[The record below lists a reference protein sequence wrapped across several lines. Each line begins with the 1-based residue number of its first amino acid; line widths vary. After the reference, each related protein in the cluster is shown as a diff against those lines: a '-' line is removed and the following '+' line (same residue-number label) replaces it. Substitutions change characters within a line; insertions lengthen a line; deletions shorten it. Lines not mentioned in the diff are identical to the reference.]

1 MLVSRRTFFFGS
13 LALPALAAKKKPAA
27 LRPGILLILV
37 DELPAF
43 MLGAYGNKQVR
54 TPNLDLLAQM
64 GMRFTNH
71 FSCVPAAVAG
81 RNTLLTGRT
90 PMQLGDAGN
99 LSADDVPLASILRAA
114 GYTSQEGD
122 GAAAVQFLDGQTAGK
137 PFFFTLNCPSLR
149 PPYDNVP
156 KQYLD
161 MYAAEPF
168 DGYAPDLPAANA
180 ADGKELL
187 RNVLGNVRKAAAA
200 VTALDS
206 TVVGPVLAKI
216 RARGLLD
223 STLVVFTSA
232 SGALW
237 GRHGLWD
244 SGAASDPPN
253 MFDEAV
259 ATPMLWSW
267 SGHIPA
273 VAHRPELVSAYDL
286 VPTVCDMLSLTL
298 PQRNL
303 CGRSYVPLVEVKPL
317 PAKSPWRKS
326 VCAHLGNTDMARED
340 RYKLV
345 SRNEGKGPNELYDL
359 VTDPVEKDNQADS
372 QQFLTIRNELAG
384 ILDKWKK
391 DYSTSAPP
399 APAQQTSKGKKK
411 KK

>member
-13 LALPALAAKKKPAA
+13 LALPALAAKKKPEA
-27 LRPGILLILV
+27 LRPGIVLILV

-43 MLGAYGNKQVR
+43 MLGSYGNKQVR

-206 TVVGPVLAKI
+206 TA
-216 RARGLLD
+216 RAACWTPPWWCLRPP
-223 STLVVFTSA
+223 A
-232 SGALW
+232 
-237 GRHGLWD
+237 GRC
-244 SGAASDPPN
+244 GAAMDC
-253 MFDEAV
+253 
-259 ATPMLWSW
+259 
-267 SGHIPA
+267 GIP
-273 VAHRPELVSAYDL
+273 
-286 VPTVCDMLSLTL
+286 
-298 PQRNL
+298 
-303 CGRSYVPLVEVKPL
+303 GPL
-317 PAKSPWRKS
+317 PTRRICSTRPWPRPCCG
-326 VCAHLGNTDMARED
+326 VGGATFPRWRIA
-340 RYKLV
+340 
-345 SRNEGKGPNELYDL
+345 PN
-359 VTDPVEKDNQADS
+359 
-372 QQFLTIRNELAG
+372 
-384 ILDKWKK
+384 W
-391 DYSTSAPP
+391 
-399 APAQQTSKGKKK
+399 
-411 KK
+411 